1 MTRYDPTTE
10 KTSRRGSRY
19 NNKPPKQKSN
29 GPSHWFRNLFLI
41 GFVVVAFF
49 FTSYLGYLDYNV
61 RQQFEGKRWAI
72 PARVYAS
79 PVDLYV
85 GYAQPIEKLEA
96 LLKMLHYKND
106 ATLAA
111 EGSYF
116 KQGSQLRVRTREF
129 SFWDQPQT
137 SVSMQVKFNGASIE
151 KISDLKTNQDI
162 AIVRMDP
169 VQIGSFYP
177 SIKEDRVL
185 IKLSEAPSALLNGL
199 FASEDRDFYQ
209 HFGISFRGVAR
220 AIWTNVIAG
229 GMVQGGSTITQQLVK
244 NFYLTKERS
253 LSRKAKEAL
262 MAFILEY
269 HYSKDEILEAY
280 LNEIYLGQNG
290 PNGVH
295 GFGLASEFYFGST
308 LKDLPLEQVASL
320 VALVRGPSEYDPR
333 RFPDRALQRRNLILQ
348 EMANEGYITPE
359 QSNEAIAKPLN
370 IIPRMLR
377 ASNRYPGFL
386 DLVKRQLQQDYHEED
401 LTSEGLK
408 IFTTLD
414 TQVQDT
420 VETTVATKLN
430 QLSKQPHA
438 NELEAAVIVTRRDSG
453 EVAALTSGRESIAGG
468 FNRALDAVRP
478 IGSLIKPAVYL
489 TAIDN
494 PDKYTITTQISDS
507 TIVVKGGNGVDWI
520 PKNYDHK
527 EHGNVPLHTA
537 LAKSYNLATVRIGM
551 DVGVENVANTLKKM
565 GVNRKLDL
573 YPSLLLGAG
582 ALTPIEVTQMY
593 QTLAGDGFSTPI
605 KTIRAVVDQKGTALQ
620 SYPFTVKQTLD
631 PAATYIVNTMLQ
643 GVMHEGTG
651 KSAYS
656 YFPENYGLIGKTG
669 TTNDAK
675 DSWFAGYT
683 GDYLSVVWLGRDD
696 NKPIGLTGSTGALP
710 IWSLLMKQ
718 ISTQAVNLTRPDNI
732 TMAWID
738 PNNGLLIN
746 PDCGSGKQFPYIT
759 GSEPVTFSECG
770 LGFFNPD
777 NEPSDASD
785 IFEPD
790 PSDNKPAQQ

>member
-1 MTRYDPTTE
+1 MNRYNSTTE
-10 KTSRRGSRY
+10 KTRTGGSRY
-19 NNKPPKQKSN
+19 NKKPPKKKSSSRW
-29 GPSHWFRNLFLI
+29 GRNLFLI
-41 GFVVVAFF
+41 ASAGAAVAAFMF
-49 FTSYLGYLDYNV
+49 ASYIGYLDYNV
-61 RQQFEGKRWAI
+61 REQFEGKRWAI
-72 PARVYAS
+72 PARVYAN
-79 PVDLYV
+79 PVDLYA
-85 GYAQPIEKLEA
+85 GYAQPIEKLEG
-96 LLKMLHYKND
+96 LLKILHYKND
-106 ATLAA
+106 ATLSA
-111 EGSYF
+111 EGTYN
-116 KQGSQLRVRTREF
+116 KQGSQLRIRTRQF
-129 SFWDQPQT
+129 TFWDQTQT
-137 SVSMQVKFNGASIE
+137 GTNMLVKFSGSAIE
-151 KISDLKTNQDI
+151 KITDLKTNQDI

-177 SIKEDRVL
+177 KIKEDRVL
-185 IKLSEAPSALLNGL
+185 IKLSEAPPALLNGL
-199 FASEDRDFYQ
+199 FASEDREFYQ
-209 HFGISFRGVAR
+209 HFGISMRGIVR

-269 HYSKDEILEAY
+269 HYTKDEILEAY

-308 LKDLPLEQVASL
+308 LKDLPLEQLASL

-348 EMANEGYITPE
+348 EMANEGYISADE
-359 QSNEAIAKPLN
+359 SAAAIAKPLN
-370 IIPRMLR
+370 IIPRTIR
-377 ASNRYPGFL
+377 SSNRYPGFL
-386 DLVKRQLQQDYHEED
+386 DLVKRQLQQDYREED
-401 LTSEGLK
+401 LTSEGLR

-414 TQVQDT
+414 TQVQDI
-420 VETTVATKLN
+420 VENTVANRLN
-430 QLSKQPHA
+430 QLSKMPHA
-438 NELEAAVIVTRRDSG
+438 DELEAAVIVTRRDSG
-453 EVAALTSGRESIAGG
+453 EVAALTSGRESVAGA

-489 TAIDN
+489 TAIEN
-494 PDKYTITTQISDS
+494 TDKYTITTPISDS

-520 PKNYDHK
+520 PKNYDHR
-527 EHGNVPLHTA
+527 EHGTIPLHTA

-551 DVGVENVANTLKKM
+551 DIGVENVANTLKNM

-573 YPSLLLGAG
+573 FPSLLLGAG

-605 KTIRAVVDQKGTALQ
+605 KSIRAVIDAKGASLQ
-620 SYPFTVKQTLD
+620 SYPLTVKQTLD
-631 PAATYIVNTMLQ
+631 PAATYITNTMLQ

-656 YFPENYGLIGKTG
+656 SFPQDYGLIGKTG

-710 IWSLLMKQ
+710 IWTGLMKQ
-718 ISTQAVNLTRPDNI
+718 ISTQPVKLTPPDNI
-732 TMAWID
+732 TFAWVD

-746 PDCGSGKQFPYIT
+746 PDCGTGKQYPYIS
-759 GSEPVTFSECG
+759 GSEPITFSECG

-777 NEPSDASD
+777 NEISTD
-785 IFEPD
+785 IFEPETNN
-790 PSDNKPAQQ
+790 NKPEQPQ